1 MPLTPQARTGL
12 IAIILVGG
20 LFVAVLGLISIVYL
34 WHVRP
39 NGPTASIEPKPER
52 LADRPVST
60 GDEKDDASYILGHR
74 WWRKPPTRDRLEQ
87 LVQVVVG
94 GRAGA
99 TVSGGVGCALGRRST

>member
-1 MPLTPQARTGL
+1 MPLSPQARTGL

-20 LFVAVLGLISIVYL
+20 LFVAVIGLISIVYL

-60 GDEKDDASYILGHR
+60 GDEKDDAAYVLGHR
-74 WWRKPPTRDRLEQ
+74 WWKKPPSRERLEQ
-87 LVQVVVG
+87 LVKFVIETN
-94 GRAGA
+94 ASA
-99 TVSGGVGCALGRRST
+99 P